1 MAIRKT
7 LKGQNGLFSRSGMDE
22 GHHNLRVAVSFIL
35 HSKSPQILCQ
45 ENSTSEGNPPI
56 FNGVRL

>member
-45 ENSTSEGNPPI
+45 ENSTSEHH
-56 FNGVRL
+56 

>member
-7 LKGQNGLFSRSGMDE
+7 LKGQDGLFSRSGMDE
-22 GHHNLRVAVSFIL
+22 GHHNFRTVVSLIL

-45 ENSTSEGNPPI
+45 ENSTSEHH
-56 FNGVRL
+56 